1 MCSHS
6 TVDSGILKTLYLYMN
21 EISKITL
28 TAAIPLLSPTL
39 GMDVLNDSVSLN
51 HSNLSRLPLLS
62 RAFKGEEAAAL
73 LDLVFPAFPS
83 VPPHQ

>member
-1 MCSHS
+1 M
-6 TVDSGILKTLYLYMN
+6 Y

-28 TAAIPLLSPTL
+28 TAAIPLLAPTL

-51 HSNLSRLPLLS
+51 HINLSRLPLLS
-62 RAFKGEEAAAL
+62 RAFKGGEAAAL
-73 LDLVFPAFPS
+73 LDLVVPAFLS